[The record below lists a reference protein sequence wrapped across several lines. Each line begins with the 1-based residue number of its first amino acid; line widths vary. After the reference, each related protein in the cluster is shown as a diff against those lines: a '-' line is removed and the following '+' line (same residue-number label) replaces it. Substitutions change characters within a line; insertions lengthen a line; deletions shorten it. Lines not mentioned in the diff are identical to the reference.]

1 MNGFFLNRAIPNVP
15 RHGTQLLNRSKRRR
29 VATGS
34 EFQEQVRQLGK
45 LITQFDQMPEGP
57 PKAACKELVQLLM
70 DVHGTGLDRIME
82 IVFESQGP
90 GPAIVD
96 ELGRDSV
103 TSSLLLLYSLHP
115 QPLETRVQQAVDR
128 MRPRL
133 RKLSCSVD
141 LEGLTDGVVQVRVA
155 AASHSCG
162 SSSQDIRAIVEDA
175 IFELAPDVASLE
187 ILGLEE
193 PSTSGFVALESLL
206 GHGLVS
212 APQNAHALTTEGAD

>member
-1 MNGFFLNRAIPNVP
+1 
-15 RHGTQLLNRSKRRR
+15 

-45 LITQFDQMPEGP
+45 LVADFDQMPDSP
-57 PKAACKELVQLLM
+57 QKTACKQLVQLLM
-70 DVHGTGLDRIME
+70 DVHGAGLDRIME
-82 IVFESQGP
+82 IVFESKGP

-115 QPLETRVQQAVDR
+115 QDLETRVHQAIDR

-133 RKLSCSVD
+133 RKLSCGVD
-141 LEGLTDGVVQVRVA
+141 LAAIAEGAVEVRVSVA
-155 AASHSCG
+155 GHSCG
-162 SSSQDIRAIVEDA
+162 SSSKDIRAIVEEG
-175 IFELAPDVASLE
+175 IFECAPDVASLA

-193 PSTSGFVALESLL
+193 PSNSGFVALESLI
-206 GHGLVS
+206 GHGLVAS
-212 APQNAHALTTEGAD
+212 AHPAHSLTTDGAD

>member
-1 MNGFFLNRAIPNVP
+1 M
-15 RHGTQLLNRSKRRR
+15 
-29 VATGS
+29 ATGS

-57 PKAACKELVQLLM
+57 QKAECKALVQLLM
-70 DVHGTGLDRIME
+70 DVHGAGLDRMME
-82 IVFESQGP
+82 IVFESNGP

-96 ELGRDSV
+96 ELGRDTV

-115 QPLETRVQQAVDR
+115 LDLETRVQEAIDR

-133 RKLSCSVD
+133 RKLSCAVD
-141 LEGLTDGVVQVRVA
+141 LAGIVDGAVQVRVSVA
-155 AASHSCG
+155 GHSCG
-162 SSSQDIRAIVEDA
+162 SSSKDIRAIVEEG

-193 PSTSGFVALESLL
+193 PSSSGFVALESLI
-206 GHGLVS
+206 GHGLVAS
-212 APQNAHALTTEGAD
+212 PHTAHALTTESAD